1 VTITRTDVRQTLLAR
16 AAVALTFDPEALIG
30 GGVEADDIVQL
41 LNEDC
46 ELVVTPSGVQTWTLR
61 DDTRRQAL
69 ARLPLGVLRDARDD
83 VVPSEMTATQRA
95 LDRSLRNG
103 WSPEDL
109 LGLSVED
116 ARALS
121 AVAQWWQGHNT
132 RVPDLESVAAV
143 LDRLNLFSDVREMAG
158 DHFVGRRDILSDLR
172 KHVGGSGP
180 AVFGLHGIGGMGKSA
195 LLARHVVWALD
206 KAHATVARV
215 DFDDPTLNAYYSLD
229 VLGRIVR
236 LVAQQSTGDAR
247 MRLERLAFVAEDA
260 AGTSGSRSE
269 SSSRALVGGDLEGS
283 AQLVKDLV
291 GMVERRILVVF
302 DTLEQVQR
310 RGDSAV
316 YAFADMVQQLS
327 VSDALRIVVAGRA
340 EVPELEIESH
350 ELRGLQRDEAR
361 VLLLDLCKRPL
372 SDETASLVLDGFG
385 TSPLTVRLVARL
397 LSDDTEDDDLHD
409 LLPLDLHT
417 EHINAVLY
425 RRVLK
430 HIRDPQVH
438 SLAHPGLV
446 LRRVTPELIWKV
458 LARPCGIRLRGEWE
472 AFDLFH
478 RLSLEAMLVERSRD
492 DADVLVHRRDI
503 RSVMLPQLL
512 SDETEGMKNRAA
524 RIQRSAVRYYSARDD
539 LTSRTEELY
548 HRLLLGQSAHT
559 IRRHWDD
566 KAGREVYRAR
576 DELSTPARII
586 LSQLLDE
593 TYLQEEDRQLVSDSA
608 WVREIEPQVRR
619 LVARQ
624 SWGRALELLRE
635 RRGPRGQSLLPS
647 LAIDVLEGLGRVG
660 EAMDLAKEHRRLAA
674 LANDAT
680 ALTSYTLDLVRLA
693 ERAEDFPTAETTL
706 TEALA
711 SVRQPTTDRLRLLV
725 ALLGFLRR
733 RRASGELVAACRQE
747 AIDLYET
754 LGVTRVRVVPGL
766 LRDLA
771 AETGAEHHEIQDAA
785 LRSIGIDASIEGDLP
800 DALRSLDDATAN
812 PPGEVGDK
820 VADLTQLDSDDDG
833 VRWSKIAN
841 KPRGETGRLLLNVLQ
856 AFPTSADGVRNAV
869 ASDYQ
874 NEADAALL
882 GRGRNLAHKA

>member
-1 VTITRTDVRQTLLAR
+1 MTMTSIDVRQPLLAR
-16 AAVALTFDPEALIG
+16 AAVALSFAAEALIG
-30 GGVEADDIVQL
+30 DGVDVDDVVRL

-46 ELVVTPSGVQTWTLR
+46 ELVVTSSGLKAWTLR
-61 DDTRRQAL
+61 DDVRRQAL
-69 ARLPLGVLRDARDD
+69 ARLPLSVLREARDD
-83 VVPSEMTATQRA
+83 IVPAEMTAAQRA
-95 LDRSLRNG
+95 LDRSLRKG
-103 WSPEDL
+103 WSPQDL
-109 LGLSVED
+109 ADLSVDD

-121 AVAQWWQGHNT
+121 VVAQWWQANNPE
-132 RVPDLESVAAV
+132 VPDQESVAAV

-158 DHFVGRRDILSDLR
+158 DHFVGRRDILDDLR
-172 KHVGGSGP
+172 KHLGGSGP

-206 KAHATVARV
+206 EAHAAVARV

-229 VLGRIVR
+229 VLARIVR

-269 SSSRALVGGDLEGS
+269 SSSQALVGGDLEGS
-283 AQLVKDLV
+283 VHLVKDLV
-291 GMVERRILVVF
+291 GMAERLILVVF
-302 DTLEQVQR
+302 DTVEQVQR

-316 YAFADMVQQLS
+316 DAFADLVQQMSL
-327 VSDALRIVVAGRA
+327 SDALRIVVAGRA
-340 EVPELEIESH
+340 EVPELGIDSH

-361 VLLLDLCKRPL
+361 ELLLDLCKRPL
-372 SDETASLVLDGFG
+372 SDETSSLVLDGFG

-397 LSDDTEDDDLHD
+397 LSDEVEDDDLHD

-417 EHINAVLY
+417 EQINAVLY
-425 RRVLK
+425 QRVLK
-430 HIRDPQVH
+430 HIRDKQVRR
-438 SLAHPGLV
+438 LAHPGLV

-458 LARPCGIRLRGEWE
+458 LARPCGLRLRDDWE
-472 AFDLFH
+472 ASDLFH

-512 SDETEGMKNRAA
+512 ADETAGMKDRAA
-524 RIQRSAVRYYSARDD
+524 RIQRAAVRYYSARDD

-548 HRLLLGQSAHT
+548 HRLLLGQSART
-559 IRRHWDD
+559 IKKHWDD
-566 KAGREVYRAR
+566 KAGREVYGAR

-624 SWGRALELLRE
+624 SWGRALELLHE
-635 RRGPRGQSLLPS
+635 RRGPRGQSLVPS
-647 LAIDVLEGLGRVG
+647 LEIDVLEGLGRVG
-660 EAMDLAKEHRRLAA
+660 EAIDLAKEHRRLAA
-674 LANDAT
+674 LSNDAT
-680 ALTSYTLDLVRLA
+680 ALTSYTLDLVRLT
-693 ERAEDFPTAETTL
+693 ERAEDFSTAEATL

-711 SVRQPTTDRLRLLV
+711 SVRQPTTDRLRLVV

-733 RRASGELVAACRQE
+733 RRAFGELVAARKQE
-747 AIDLYET
+747 AIDLYEI
-754 LGVTRVRVVPGL
+754 LGVTRVRAVPGL

-771 AETGAEHHEIQDAA
+771 AETGGEHHEIQDAA
-785 LRSIGIDASIEGDLP
+785 LRSIGVDASIEGDLP
-800 DALRSLDDATAN
+800 DALRSLDDAMADA
-812 PPGEVGDK
+812 PWEVGEK

-833 VRWSKIAN
+833 VRWSTIAN

-856 AFPTSADGVRNAV
+856 AFPTSVDGVREAV

-874 NEADAALL
+874 DEADAALF
-882 GRGRNLAHKA
+882 GRGFNLAHKA